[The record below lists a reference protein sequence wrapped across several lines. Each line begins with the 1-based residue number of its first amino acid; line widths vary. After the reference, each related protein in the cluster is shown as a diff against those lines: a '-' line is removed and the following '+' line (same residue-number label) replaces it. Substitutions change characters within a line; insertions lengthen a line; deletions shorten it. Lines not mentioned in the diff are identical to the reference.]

1 MILVSDVNNGIEL
14 LIKELQI
21 PDVNGN
27 FGSTV
32 SLIAAEIPESGYMVG
47 GYVDSLIFDVDVLTH
62 GDLAYRMILRWLT
75 GHLALATKFSVF
87 LGGWVDSDTDLVY
100 VDLAQHFIEKSDALA
115 VAAFQDEIAIWD
127 LKEAK
132 EIRVTE

>member
-1 MILVSDVNNGIEL
+1 
-14 LIKELQI
+14 
-21 PDVNGN
+21 
-27 FGSTV
+27 
-32 SLIAAEIPESGYMVG
+32 MVG

-62 GDLAYRMILRWLT
+62 GNLAYQMILRWLT

-87 LGGWVDSDTDLVY
+87 LGGWIDSDTDLVY
-100 VDLAQHFIEKSDALA
+100 VDLAQHFTEKSDALA